1 MNEKAYECL
10 PDPSKRLPPAGNGSW
25 EATEMRNRRTPLRI
39 ALCVLIGSLLFGCGK
54 TEQPAVTEA
63 PTPVPDSGAAIVF
76 VNGLQQA
83 DVWILPE
90 TEKNLKTTVWGT
102 ATIAKL
108 DTDGEQRLSLDALGG
123 PGVYI
128 LRMIDTHGMYYAV
141 DGIALEDGY
150 TVRISRGEEPPS
162 ALVEVT
168 DSGGAAVASYTAF
181 AARL

>member
-1 MNEKAYECL
+1 MR
-10 PDPSKRLPPAGNGSW
+10 KRKTAV
-25 EATEMRNRRTPLRI
+25 RI
-39 ALCVLIGSLLFGCGK
+39 AICALIGSLLFGCGK

-108 DTDGEQRLSLDALGG
+108 GTDGEQRLSLDA
-123 PGVYI
+123 
-128 LRMIDTHGMYYAV
+128 
-141 DGIALEDGY
+141 
-150 TVRISRGEEPPS
+150 RGEEPPS